1 MNYRNP
7 QDIED
12 ASMRIID
19 AEAGAHSF
27 SADQWAIVKRI
38 IHATADFEVMT
49 SIRFHPDA
57 IAAGVAAIKK
67 GSPLY
72 ADTEMLA
79 VAIRDNMQRQFGCSV
94 ICHVADPDVK
104 KASRTTGTTRSILAV
119 QKAAPLLSCGIIA
132 IGNAPTAL
140 AEVITLCQK
149 GAIKPNLVIGMPVG
163 FVGAAESKNLLYS
176 SGIVCI
182 TMLGRKG
189 GTPATVAVINALMH
203 MAGKA

>member
-7 QDIED
+7 QDIEA

-38 IHATADFEVMT
+38 IHATADFDVMT

-67 GSPLY
+67 GAPLY

-104 KASRTTGTTRSILAV
+104 NASRTSGTTRSILAV
-119 QKAAPLLSCGIIA
+119 QKAAPRLSCGIIA

-163 FVGAAESKNLLYS
+163 FVGATESKNLLYS